1 MKKLLDRITKRG
13 TQTRLEEAG
22 ASRETPLAKA
32 GTLLKE
38 HVRRLL
44 RQGAQEPPA
53 ENPEG
58 GPAASPRP
66 VTGAPAPVPN
76 PPPELPLFFMLSHLE
91 EDGPVRLGGVK
102 LGVCEVMGLELDEP
116 KLGAFAGALNALDFP
131 AQLLI
136 RQHPPRLGRMREK
149 LKEAEPDN
157 LPPQTRAAAE
167 SLGRLLTD
175 LEARDGI
182 LDRRFYAVCEFA
194 RVDDLRGLLARAGLS
209 VHQLKG
215 RQLRMFLVSATLGG
229 SPSEFDEEATVE
241 VEVRRREMRVG
252 DRLVRSLHLGK
263 WPRSLAPGFLQ
274 GLMAAGAPMD
284 LSVHVGPIPA
294 EQAARTL
301 EWQKV
306 RFESAQSLSFKRGR
320 TMSPEAEIALE
331 DITRLRDEVQRGRER
346 LFHTSLS
353 VTLHSKDAD
362 ALKEMTQRAKA
373 HFAATLGKLDNLAFR
388 QREGLLSTLPLAL
401 NAVAE
406 WRSLDTSS
414 IARLFPFSPPDL
426 DTRSGTLY
434 GIDMRACSL
443 VVYDPWDGTHLN
455 ANTAVLAR
463 SGSGKSFATKLG
475 VLRGLCRGV
484 TAYVIDPE
492 GEYADMARAAGGR
505 VLSPGV
511 PGEGMNPFVIER
523 GDSEEMLQRIGS
535 LRRLIE
541 VMVGES
547 LGAER
552 RSSLDHA
559 LAAYYAQPRERTGFR
574 DFYTYLQE
582 SEAGDPD
589 LARLLRPFATGS
601 LRHLLSDEGD
611 DLLGNEALV
620 TVFDLRLL
628 EPELRP
634 AAAMVCTETV
644 WAAAAQDPKPRLLV
658 VDEVWS
664 IMQHPEGAAFMV
676 SMAKRARKHRLGL
689 QFITQDVQDLLSE
702 DSSRTITGHSG
713 RALLQN
719 AAFKLLLQQDA
730 AAISTVGDAFDLPED
745 LQRWLLSCPRGDGLL
760 LAKGNRFPVRI
771 EATPEETEVIEW
783 RPGQHGRTGDSATTD
798 V

>member
-1 MKKLLDRITKRG
+1 MREIVERARRG
-13 TQTRLEEAG
+13 AEDLRLRLAALRPKPISPDGSAAHPGEA
-22 ASRETPLAKA
+22 
-32 GTLLKE
+32 
-38 HVRRLL
+38 
-44 RQGAQEPPA
+44 QQ
-53 ENPEG
+53 
-58 GPAASPRP
+58 
-66 VTGAPAPVPN
+66 PAPK
-76 PPPELPLFFMLSHLE
+76 PPPDPPLFFMLSHLDD
-91 EDGPVRLGGVK
+91 DGPVRLDGVK
-102 LGVCEVMGLELDEP
+102 LGICEVMGLEIDEP

-136 RQHPPRLGRMREK
+136 RQHPPRLGRLRED
-149 LKEAEPDN
+149 LSQAQPAD

-167 SLGRLLTD
+167 SLRHLLTD
-175 LEARDGI
+175 LETRDGI
-182 LDRRFYAVCEFA
+182 LDRRFYAVCEFS
-194 RVDDLRGLLARAGLS
+194 RVDDLRGLLSRAGLS
-209 VHQLKG
+209 VHPLKG
-215 RQLRMFLVSATLGG
+215 RQLKMLLVSATLGG
-229 SPSEFDEEATVE
+229 SPTEFDEEAPVE
-241 VEVRRREMRVG
+241 VEIGRRDIRVG
-252 DRLVRSLHLGK
+252 AHMTRSLHLGK

-331 DITRLRDEVQRGRER
+331 DVTRLRDEVQRGRER
-346 LFHTSLS
+346 LFHASLS
-353 VTLHSKDAD
+353 VTLHGRDEA

-373 HFAATLGKLDNLAFR
+373 HFAATLGKLDALAFR

-401 NAVAE
+401 NAIAD

-414 IARLFPFSPPDL
+414 LARLFPFSPPDL

-434 GIDMRACSL
+434 GIDMRACSP

-475 VLRGLCRGV
+475 VLRGITRGV

-505 VLSPGV
+505 VLSPGI
-511 PGEGMNPFVIER
+511 PGQGMNPFVIDK
-523 GDSEEMLQRIGS
+523 GDSEELLQRIGS

-541 VMVGES
+541 VMVGERLS
-547 LGAER
+547 ADR
-552 RSSLDHA
+552 RASLDHA
-559 LAAYYAQPRERTGFR
+559 LAGYYAQPRERTGFR
-574 DFYTYLQE
+574 DFYAYLE
-582 SEAGDPD
+582 GEAND
-589 LARLLRPFATGS
+589 LSRLLRPFATGS
-601 LRHLLSDEGD
+601 LRNLLSDEGD

-620 TVFDLRLL
+620 TVFDLHLL

-702 DSSRTITGHSG
+702 DTSRTITGHSG

-730 AAISTVGDAFDLPED
+730 AAIGTVGDAFDLPED

-783 RPGQHGRTGDSATTD
+783 RPGRHQRKEQHP
-798 V
+798 

>member
-1 MKKLLDRITKRG
+1 MKKLIARFKREG
-13 TQTRLEEAG
+13 AEGLSHGEA
-22 ASRETPLAKA
+22 APHDISTEPQATA
-32 GTLLKE
+32 LK
-38 HVRRLL
+38 
-44 RQGAQEPPA
+44 
-53 ENPEG
+53 
-58 GPAASPRP
+58 
-66 VTGAPAPVPN
+66 
-76 PPPELPLFFMLSHLE
+76 PPPDLPLFFMVSHVE
-91 EDGPVRLGGVK
+91 EDGPVRLDGVK

-116 KLGAFAGALNALDFP
+116 KLGAFAGALNACDFP
-131 AQLLI
+131 LQLLV
-136 RQHPPRLGRMREK
+136 RQQPPRLGGLREK
-149 LKEAEPDN
+149 LTEAQPDD

-167 SLGRLLTD
+167 SLRRLLTE
-175 LEARDGI
+175 LETRDGI
-182 LDRRFYAVCEFA
+182 LDRRFYAVCEFL
-194 RVDDLRGLLARAGLS
+194 RFDELRGLLARAGLS
-209 VHQLKG
+209 VHPLGG
-215 RQLRMFLVSATLGG
+215 RRLRMFLVSAALGTTPG
-229 SPSEFDEEATVE
+229 EFDADTPVE
-241 VEVRRREMRVG
+241 VEMGRREVRIG

-274 GLMAAGAPMD
+274 SLMAAGAPMD
-284 LSVHVGPIPA
+284 LSIHLGPIPT

-320 TMSPEAEIALE
+320 TMSPEAQIALE
-331 DITRLRDEVQRGRER
+331 DVTRLRDEVQRGRER
-346 LFHTSLS
+346 LFHSSLS
-353 VTLHSKDAD
+353 VTLHAKDEAS
-362 ALKEMTQRAKA
+362 LKEMTQRAKG
-373 HFAATLGKLDNLAFR
+373 HFGATLGKLDNLGFR
-388 QREGLLSTLPLAL
+388 QREGLLSTLPLGL

-414 IARLFPFSPPDL
+414 LARLFPFSPPDL
-426 DTRSGTLY
+426 DTRRGTLY
-434 GIDMRACSL
+434 GIDMRACSP

-463 SGSGKSFATKLG
+463 SGSGKSFSTKLG

-511 PGEGMNPFVIER
+511 PGQGMNPFVIDK
-523 GDSEEMLQRIGS
+523 GDSEELLQRIGS

-541 VMVGES
+541 VMVGERLS
-547 LGAER
+547 AER
-552 RSSLDHA
+552 RAALDHA
-559 LAAYYAQPRERTGFR
+559 LAGYYARAGERNGFR
-574 DFYTYLQE
+574 DFYAYLE
-582 SEAGDPD
+582 REAED
-589 LARLLRPFATGS
+589 LSRLLRPFATGS
-601 LRHLLSDEGD
+601 LRNLLSDEGD

-760 LAKGNRFPVRI
+760 LSKGHRFPVRI
-771 EATPEETEVIEW
+771 EATPEETAVIEW
-783 RPGQHGRTGDSATTD
+783 IPGKH
-798 V
+798 

>member
-1 MKKLLDRITKRG
+1 MKKLLERITGRRTDTPEGVPATDSQPVAEARSPLLPLLALKERVQRLVGRVKR
-13 TQTRLEEAG
+13 TPQQEA
-22 ASRETPLAKA
+22 RPPQQPNPEPETP
-32 GTLLKE
+32 
-38 HVRRLL
+38 
-44 RQGAQEPPA
+44 
-53 ENPEG
+53 
-58 GPAASPRP
+58 
-66 VTGAPAPVPN
+66 APK

-91 EDGPVRLGGVK
+91 DDGPVRLDSVK
-102 LGVCEVMGLELDEP
+102 LGVCELMGLEIDEP

-131 AQLLI
+131 VQLLI
-136 RQHPPRLGRMREK
+136 RQHPPRLGS
-149 LKEAEPDN
+149 LKDTLQEAQPED
-157 LPPQTRAAAE
+157 LPPQTQAAAE
-167 SLGRLLTD
+167 SLRRLLTD
-175 LEARDGI
+175 LETRDGI
-182 LDRRFYAVCEFA
+182 LDRRFYAVCEFP
-194 RVDDLRGLLARAGLS
+194 RIDDLRGLLARAGLS
-209 VHQLKG
+209 VHHLRG
-215 RQLRMFLVSATLGG
+215 RQLRMFLVSALLGG
-229 SPSEFDEEATVE
+229 SPGEFDGGTPVE
-241 VEVRRREMRVG
+241 VEIGRRETRIG
-252 DRLVRSLHLGK
+252 DRLVRSLHLGR

-331 DITRLRDEVQRGRER
+331 DVTRLRDEVQRGRER
-346 LFHTSLS
+346 LFHSSLS
-353 VTLHSKDAD
+353 VTLHARDEAS
-362 ALKEMTQRAKA
+362 LKEMTQRAKA
-373 HFAATLGKLDNLAFR
+373 HFGATLGKLDDLAFR

-414 IARLFPFSPPDL
+414 LARLFPFSPPDL

-434 GIDMRACSL
+434 GIDMRACSPI
-443 VVYDPWDGTHLN
+443 VYDPWDGTHLN

-463 SGSGKSFATKLG
+463 SGSGKSFSTKLG

-511 PGEGMNPFVIER
+511 PGEGMNPFVIDK

-552 RSSLDHA
+552 RASLDHA
-559 LAAYYAQPRERTGFR
+559 LAGYYSKPRERTGFR
-574 DFYTYLQE
+574 DFYTFLKE

-611 DLLGNEALV
+611 DLLSNEALV
-620 TVFDLRLL
+620 TVFDLHLL

-760 LAKGNRFPVRI
+760 LARGNRFPVRV

-783 RPGQHGRTGDSATTD
+783 RPGSH
-798 V
+798 

>member
-1 MKKLLDRITKRG
+1 MKKLFQQLVRRG
-13 TQTRLEEAG
+13 AQAPPDESVAPQETAEAG
-22 ASRETPLAKA
+22 IAANSQP
-32 GTLLKE
+32 
-38 HVRRLL
+38 V
-44 RQGAQEPPA
+44 A
-53 ENPEG
+53 ESE
-58 GPAASPRP
+58 A
-66 VTGAPAPVPN
+66 TAPK
-76 PPPELPLFFMLSHLE
+76 PPPELPLFFMLSHLDD
-91 EDGPVRLGGVK
+91 DGPVRLDGVK
-102 LGVCEVMGLELDEP
+102 LGVCEVMGLEIDEP

-136 RQHPPRLGRMREK
+136 RQHPPRLAGMREK
-149 LKEAEPDN
+149 LQQAQPAD

-182 LDRRFYAVCEFA
+182 LDRRFYAVCEA
-194 RVDDLRGLLARAGLS
+194 SRIDDLRGLLSRAGLS
-209 VHQLKG
+209 VHALKG
-215 RQLRMFLVSATLGG
+215 RQLRMFLVAATLGG
-229 SPSEFDEEATVE
+229 SPSEFDEETPVE
-241 VEVRRREMRVG
+241 VEVNRRDVRVG
-252 DRLVRSLHLGK
+252 GHLTRSLHLGK

-346 LFHTSLS
+346 LFHASLS
-353 VTLHSKDAD
+353 VTLHAKDEAS
-362 ALKEMTQRAKA
+362 LKEMTQRAKA

-401 NAVAE
+401 NSVAE
-406 WRSLDTSS
+406 WRTLDTSS

-434 GIDMRACSL
+434 GIDMRACSP

-475 VLRGLCRGV
+475 VLRGLTRGI

-552 RSSLDHA
+552 RASLDHA
-559 LAAYYAQPRERTGFR
+559 LAGYYAKPRERTGFR
-574 DFYTYLQE
+574 DFYAYLQE
-582 SEAGDPD
+582 DEAGDPA

-702 DSSRTITGHSG
+702 DTSRTITGHSG

-760 LAKGNRFPVRI
+760 LARGNRFPVRI
-771 EATPEETEVIEW
+771 EATPEETAVIEW
-783 RPGQHGRTGDSATTD
+783 TPGRH
-798 V
+798 

>member
-1 MKKLLDRITKRG
+1 MRKLVHL
-13 TQTRLEEAG
+13 
-22 ASRETPLAKA
+22 ASRGSEAVRSGLAA
-32 GTLLKE
+32 LRD
-38 HVRRLL
+38 RRLAST
-44 RQGAQEPPA
+44 RIGPRAVSTEPA
-53 ENPEG
+53 D
-58 GPAASPRP
+58 
-66 VTGAPAPVPN
+66 PAPKPPVP
-76 PPPELPLFFMLSHLE
+76 LPLCFLLSHLE
-91 EDGPVRLGGVK
+91 DDGIVRLDGVK
-102 LGVCEVMGLELDEP
+102 LGVCEVMGLEIDEP

-136 RQHPPRLGRMREK
+136 RQHAPRLDGLRDR
-149 LKEAEPDN
+149 LQEAQPDD
-157 LPPQTRAAAE
+157 LPPHTKAASD
-167 SLGRLLTD
+167 SLRRLLSD
-175 LEARDGI
+175 LETRDGI
-182 LDRRFYAVCEFA
+182 LDRRFYAVCEFE
-194 RVDDLRGLLARAGLS
+194 RSEDLHGLLARAGLS
-209 VHQLKG
+209 VHPLTG
-215 RQLRMFLVSATLGG
+215 RPLREFLVSSALGG
-229 SPSEFDEEATVE
+229 SPAEFEEDAPFE
-241 VEVRRREMRVG
+241 VEVKRRDMRIG
-252 DRLVRSLHLGK
+252 GHLVRSLHLGK

-284 LSVHVGPIPA
+284 LSIHLGPIPA

-331 DITRLRDEVQRGRER
+331 DVTRLRDEVQRGRER

-353 VTLHSKDAD
+353 VTLHAEDEES
-362 ALKEMTQRAKA
+362 LKEMTQRARA
-373 HFAATLGKLDNLAFR
+373 HFAAMLGKLDALPFR
-388 QREGLLSTLPLAL
+388 QRVGLLSTLPLAL

-406 WRSLDTSS
+406 WRTLDTSS
-414 IARLFPFSPPDL
+414 LARLFPFSPPDL

-434 GIDMRACSL
+434 GIDMRACSP

-463 SGSGKSFATKLG
+463 SGSGKSFSTKLG

-511 PGEGMNPFVIER
+511 PGQGMNPFVIDK
-523 GDSEEMLQRIGS
+523 GDSEELLQRIGS

-552 RSSLDHA
+552 RASLDHA
-559 LAAYYAQPRERTGFR
+559 LAGYYARPRERTGFK
-574 DFYTYLQE
+574 DFYDYLQRD
-582 SEAGDPD
+582 EAGDPG

-611 DLLGNEALV
+611 DLLSNEALV

-644 WAAAAQDPKPRLLV
+644 WASAAQDPKPRLLV

-664 IMQHPEGAAFMV
+664 IMQHPEGAAFLV
-676 SMAKRARKHRLGL
+676 SVAKRARKHRLGL

-702 DSSRTITGHSG
+702 DSSRAITGHSG

-730 AAISTVGDAFDLPED
+730 AAVSAVGDAFDLPED

-760 LAKGNRFPVRI
+760 IARGQKFPVRI
-771 EATPEETEVIEW
+771 EATPEEAAVIEW
-783 RPGQHGRTGDSATTD
+783 RPGPH
-798 V
+798 

>member
-1 MKKLLDRITKRG
+1 MKKLLERIT
-13 TQTRLEEAG
+13 
-22 ASRETPLAKA
+22 
-32 GTLLKE
+32 
-38 HVRRLL
+38 RR
-44 RQGAQEPPA
+44 RA
-53 ENPEG
+53 ENQTKDAAPQETSDDGLPTEPEPG
-58 GPAASPRP
+58 ATTEAAPK
-66 VTGAPAPVPN
+66 
-76 PPPELPLFFMLSHLE
+76 PPPELPLFFMLSHLDD
-91 EDGPVRLGGVK
+91 DGPVRLDGV
-102 LGVCEVMGLELDEP
+102 

-136 RQHPPRLGRMREK
+136 RQHPPRLDSLREN
-149 LKEAEPDN
+149 LQRAQPEE
-157 LPPQTRAAAE
+157 LPPQTKAASE
-167 SLGRLLTD
+167 SLGRLLTE
-175 LEARDGI
+175 LESRDGI
-182 LDRRFYAVCEFA
+182 LDRRFLRRVRVRAHRRPA
-194 RVDDLRGLLARAGLS
+194 RPAG
-209 VHQLKG
+209 KG
-215 RQLRMFLVSATLGG
+215 RAVRPPAQGGQLRMFLVAAALGG
-229 SPSEFDEEATVE
+229 SPVDLDEEAPVE
-241 VEVRRREMRVG
+241 VEMGRRDMRIG
-252 DRLVRSLHLGK
+252 GTLVRSLHLGK

-284 LSVHVGPIPA
+284 LSVHVGPIPT

-331 DITRLRDEVQRGRER
+331 DVTRLRDEVQRGRER
-346 LFHTSLS
+346 LFHASLS
-353 VTLHSKDAD
+353 VTLHGKDEAS
-362 ALKEMTQRAKA
+362 LKEMTQRAKA
-373 HFAATLGKLDNLAFR
+373 HFAATLGKLDDLAFR

-434 GIDMRACSL
+434 GIDMRACSP

-475 VLRGLCRGV
+475 MLRGLTRGV

-511 PGEGMNPFVIER
+511 PGQGMNPFVIDK
-523 GDSEEMLQRIGS
+523 GDSEELLQRIGS

-552 RSSLDHA
+552 RASLDHA
-559 LAAYYAQPRERTGFR
+559 LAGYYAKPRERTGFR
-574 DFYTYLQE
+574 DFYKYLQE
-582 SEAGDPD
+582 DEAGDRDPESSSGQA
-589 LARLLRPFATGS
+589 LARLLLPFATGS
-601 LRHLLSDEGD
+601 LRNLLSDEGD
-611 DLLGNEALV
+611 DLLSNEALI
-620 TVFDLRLL
+620 TVFDLHLL

-730 AAISTVGDAFDLPED
+730 AAISTVGDAFDLPKD

-771 EATPEETEVIEW
+771 EATPEETAVIEW
-783 RPGQHGRTGDSATTD
+783 RPGQPRATPLAAACRERD
-798 V
+798 DGYVESVR

>member
-1 MKKLLDRITKRG
+1 MKLKTVNDQKR
-13 TQTRLEEAG
+13 TEPKP
-22 ASRETPLAKA
+22 PLA
-32 GTLLKE
+32 L
-38 HVRRLL
+38 RLC
-44 RQGAQEPPA
+44 
-53 ENPEG
+53 
-58 GPAASPRP
+58 
-66 VTGAPAPVPN
+66 
-76 PPPELPLFFMLSHLE
+76 FMLSHLE
-91 EDGPVRLGGVK
+91 EGGPVRLDGAK

-116 KLGAFAGALNALDFP
+116 KLGAFAGALNAMDFP
-131 AQLLI
+131 VQLLV
-136 RQHPPRLGRMREK
+136 RQHPPGLHRLRNDLEQAQP
-149 LKEAEPDN
+149 ED
-157 LPPQTRAAAE
+157 LPPKTRQAAE
-167 SLGRLLTD
+167 SLRGLLSS
-175 LEARDGI
+175 LESRDGI
-182 LDRRFYAVCEFA
+182 LDRRFYAVCQAEHSGE
-194 RVDDLRGLLARAGLS
+194 LRGLLARSGLA
-209 VHQLKG
+209 VHPLKG
-215 RQLRMFLVSATLGG
+215 RHLRMLLLASALGG
-229 SPSEFDEEATVE
+229 SPTEIDEDASAEIE
-241 VEVRRREMRVG
+241 VNRRDVKVR
-252 DRLVRSLHLGK
+252 DHLTRSLHLGR
-263 WPRSLAPGFLQ
+263 WPRSLSPGFLQ
-274 GLMAAGAPMD
+274 GLMASGAPMD
-284 LSVHVGPIPA
+284 LSVHLGPIPS

-306 RFESAQSLSFKRGR
+306 RFESAQSLSMHRGR

-331 DITRLRDEVQRGRER
+331 DVSRLRDEVQRGRER
-346 LFHTSLS
+346 LFHSSLS
-353 VTLHSKDAD
+353 ITLHANDQKSLD
-362 ALKEMTQRAKA
+362 EMTHRAKA
-373 HFAATLGKLDNLAFR
+373 HFASTLGKLDALAFR
-388 QREGLLSTLPLAL
+388 QREGFLSTLPLNL

-406 WRSLDTSS
+406 WRTLDTSS
-414 IARLFPFSPPDL
+414 LARLFPFSPPDL

-434 GIDMRACSL
+434 GIDLRACSP
-443 VVYDPWDGTHLN
+443 VVYDPFDGTHLN

-511 PGEGMNPFVIER
+511 PGQGMNPFVM
-523 GDSEEMLQRIGS
+523 DSSDDEELLLRIGS

-541 VMVGES
+541 VMVGERLS
-547 LGAER
+547 AER
-552 RSSLDHA
+552 RASLDHW
-559 LAAYYAQPRERTGFR
+559 LAAYYSEPRERTGFR
-574 DFYTYLQE
+574 DFYSYMV
-582 SEAGDPD
+582 AGGADD
-589 LARLLRPFATGS
+589 LYPLLRPFATGS

-611 DLLGNEALV
+611 DLLHHEALV

-644 WAAAAQDPKPRLLV
+644 WAVAARNPRPRLLV

-730 AAISTVGDAFDLPED
+730 AAISTVGDAFDLPPD

-760 LAKGNRFPVRI
+760 LARGGRFPVRI
-771 EATPEETEVIEW
+771 EATPEEQALIEW
-783 RPGQHGRTGDSATTD
+783 TPGRHD
-798 V
+798 

>member
-1 MKKLLDRITKRG
+1 MKKLFQQLVRRG
-13 TQTRLEEAG
+13 AQAPPDESVAPQETTEAG
-22 ASRETPLAKA
+22 IAANSQP
-32 GTLLKE
+32 
-38 HVRRLL
+38 V
-44 RQGAQEPPA
+44 A
-53 ENPEG
+53 ESE
-58 GPAASPRP
+58 A
-66 VTGAPAPVPN
+66 TAPK
-76 PPPELPLFFMLSHLE
+76 PPPELPLFFMLSHLD
-91 EDGPVRLGGVK
+91 EDGPVRLDGVK
-102 LGVCEVMGLELDEP
+102 LGVCEVMGLEIDEP

-131 AQLLI
+131 AQLLV

-149 LKEAEPDN
+149 LKESQPDD

-167 SLGRLLTD
+167 SLQRLLTD

-182 LDRRFYAVCEFA
+182 LDRRFYAVCEHA
-194 RVDDLRGLLARAGLS
+194 RIDDLRGLLARAGLS
-209 VHQLKG
+209 VHPLRG
-215 RQLRMFLVSATLGG
+215 RQLRMFFVAAAQGG
-229 SPSEFDEEATVE
+229 SPSEFDEETPVE
-241 VEVRRREMRVG
+241 VEVNRRDVRVG
-252 DRLVRSLHLGK
+252 GHLTRSLHLGK

-346 LFHTSLS
+346 LFHASLS
-353 VTLHSKDAD
+353 VTLHAKDEAS
-362 ALKEMTQRAKA
+362 LKEMTQRAKA

-401 NAVAE
+401 NSVAE
-406 WRSLDTSS
+406 WRTLDTSS

-434 GIDMRACSL
+434 GIDMRACSP

-475 VLRGLCRGV
+475 VLRGLTRGI

-511 PGEGMNPFVIER
+511 PGEGMNPFVIDK

-552 RSSLDHA
+552 RASLDHA
-559 LAAYYAQPRERTGFR
+559 LAGYYAKPRERTGFR
-574 DFYTYLQE
+574 DFYAYLQE
-582 SEAGDPD
+582 DEAGDPA

-702 DSSRTITGHSG
+702 DTSRTITGHSG

-760 LAKGNRFPVRI
+760 LARGNRFPVRI
-771 EATPEETEVIEW
+771 EATPEETAVIEW
-783 RPGQHGRTGDSATTD
+783 TPGRH
-798 V
+798 

>member
-1 MKKLLDRITKRG
+1 MRKLFENLKRSG
-13 TQTRLEEAG
+13 HSKSQ
-22 ASRETPLAKA
+22 ETA
-32 GTLLKE
+32 
-38 HVRRLL
+38 
-44 RQGAQEPPA
+44 
-53 ENPEG
+53 
-58 GPAASPRP
+58 PRP
-66 VTGAPAPVPN
+66 L
-76 PPPELPLFFMLSHLE
+76 PELPLFFMLSHVE
-91 EDGPVRLGGVK
+91 EDGPVRLDGVK
-102 LGVCEVMGLELDEP
+102 LGVCEMMGLEIDEP

-131 AQLLI
+131 AQLLV
-136 RQHPPRLGRMREK
+136 RQHPPRLGRLREK
-149 LKEAEPDN
+149 LRETQPTN
-157 LPPQTRAAAE
+157 LPLQTKAASE
-167 SLGRLLTD
+167 SLQRLLTD
-175 LEARDGI
+175 LETRDGI
-182 LDRRFYAVCEFA
+182 LDRRFYAVCEFG

-209 VHQLKG
+209 VHPLKG
-215 RQLRMFLVSATLGG
+215 RQLRMFLVSAALGG
-229 SPSEFDEEATVE
+229 SPSDIDEEQPVE
-241 VEVRRREMRVG
+241 VEVSRRDIRIGGHVT
-252 DRLVRSLHLGK
+252 RSLHLGK

-274 GLMAAGAPMD
+274 GLMSAGAPMD
-284 LSVHVGPIPA
+284 LSIHLGPIPA

-306 RFESAQSLSFKRGR
+306 RFESAQSMSLKRGR

-331 DITRLRDEVQRGRER
+331 DVTRLRDEVQRGRER
-346 LFHTSLS
+346 LFHASLS
-353 VTLHSKDAD
+353 VTLHAKDEES
-362 ALKEMTQRAKA
+362 LKEMTQRAKA
-373 HFAATLGKLDNLAFR
+373 HFAATLGKLDNLGFR
-388 QREGLLSTLPLAL
+388 QREGLLSTLPLGL
-401 NAVAE
+401 NAVAV
-406 WRSLDTSS
+406 WRTLDTSS
-414 IARLFPFSPPDL
+414 LARLFPFSPPDL

-443 VVYDPWDGTHLN
+443 AVYDPWDGTHLN

-511 PGEGMNPFVIER
+511 PGQGMNPFVIDR
-523 GDSEEMLQRIGS
+523 GDSEELLQRIGS

-541 VMVGES
+541 VMIGES

-552 RSSLDHA
+552 RASLDHA
-559 LAAYYAQPRERTGFR
+559 LAGYYDQPRERTGFR
-574 DFYTYLQE
+574 DFYKYLQE
-582 SEAGDPD
+582 DEAGDRD
-589 LARLLRPFATGS
+589 LSRLLRPFATGS

-730 AAISTVGDAFDLPED
+730 AAISTVGDAFDLPQD

-760 LAKGNRFPVRI
+760 LARGSRFPLRI

-783 RPGQHGRTGDSATTD
+783 RPGSHR
-798 V
+798 

>member
-1 MKKLLDRITKRG
+1 MKKKVIARMLKHEGSIPCDAKASPKESGEGVRQAPTGPRG
-13 TQTRLEEAG
+13 T
-22 ASRETPLAKA
+22 ASDLGSDSVAIEQ
-32 GTLLKE
+32 E
-38 HVRRLL
+38 H
-44 RQGAQEPPA
+44 
-53 ENPEG
+53 
-58 GPAASPRP
+58 
-66 VTGAPAPVPN
+66 APVGPDASK
-76 PPPELPLFFMLSHLE
+76 PSHSTPKQPPEVPLFFMMSHLE
-91 EDGPVRLGGVK
+91 EEGPVRLDSTK

-116 KLGAFAGALNALDFP
+116 KVGAFAGALNALDFP
-131 AQLLI
+131 VQLLV
-136 RQHPPRLGRMREK
+136 RQHSPRLGALRRK
-149 LKEAEPDN
+149 LQQARPDD
-157 LPPQTRAAAE
+157 LPPQTRAASE
-167 SLGRLLTD
+167 SLDYLLAA
-175 LEARDGI
+175 LESRDGI
-182 LDRRFYAVCEFA
+182 LDRRFYAVCERA
-194 RVDDLRGLLARAGLS
+194 RVEELRGLLARAGLS
-209 VHQLKG
+209 VHPLRG
-215 RQLRMFLVSATLGG
+215 RQLRLFMVAAALGG
-229 SPSEFDEEATVE
+229 SPAEFDDGASVE
-241 VEVRRREMRVG
+241 IEVGRRDTRIAG
-252 DRLVRSLHLGK
+252 SLARSLHLSR

-284 LSVHVGPIPA
+284 LSLHLGPIPA

-306 RFESAQSLSFKRGR
+306 RFESAQSLSLKRGR

-331 DITRLRDEVQRGRER
+331 DVTRLRDEVQRGRER
-346 LFHTSLS
+346 LFHASLS
-353 VTLHSKDAD
+353 VTLRARDEAL
-362 ALKEMTQRAKA
+362 LKEMTQRAKA
-373 HFAATLGKLDNLAFR
+373 HFGATLGKLDNLAFR

-406 WRSLDTSS
+406 WRTLDTSS
-414 IARLFPFSPPDL
+414 LARLFPFSPPDL

-434 GIDMRACSL
+434 GIDMRACSP
-443 VVYDPWDGTHLN
+443 VVYDPWDRTHLN

-511 PGEGMNPFVIER
+511 PGQGMNPFVIDK

-541 VMVGES
+541 VMVGERLS
-547 LGAER
+547 ADR
-552 RSSLDHA
+552 RASLDHA
-559 LAAYYAQPRERTGFR
+559 LAGYYARRRERTGFR

-582 SEAGDPD
+582 DEAGDID

-601 LRHLLSDEGD
+601 LRHLLSDGGD
-611 DLLGNEALV
+611 DLLSNEALV

-644 WAAAAQDPKPRLLV
+644 WAAAARDPKPRLLV

-730 AAISTVGDAFDLPED
+730 AAIATVGDAFDLPAE

-771 EATPEETEVIEW
+771 EATAEETALIEW
-783 RPGQHGRTGDSATTD
+783 RPGRH

>member
-1 MKKLLDRITKRG
+1 MKKFFAKIKKR
-13 TQTRLEEAG
+13 RAVE
-22 ASRETPLAKA
+22 
-32 GTLLKE
+32 
-38 HVRRLL
+38 
-44 RQGAQEPPA
+44 
-53 ENPEG
+53 
-58 GPAASPRP
+58 PAAPQGKPEDGSECHIASVVPRN
-66 VTGAPAPVPN
+66 AERKL
-76 PPPELPLFFMLSHLE
+76 PPPKLPLFFMLSHLE
-91 EDGPVRLGGVK
+91 EDGPVRLDGVK

-116 KLGAFAGALNALDFP
+116 KLGAFAGALNACDFP
-131 AQLLI
+131 VQLLI
-136 RQHPPRLGRMREK
+136 RQHPPHLGGLRSK
-149 LKEAEPDN
+149 LDETQPGD
-157 LPPQTRAAAE
+157 LPPQTRAASE
-167 SLGRLLTD
+167 SLRRLLSD

-182 LDRRFYAVCEFA
+182 LDRRFYAVCEHVRF
-194 RVDDLRGLLARAGLS
+194 DELRGLLERAGLS
-209 VHQLKG
+209 VHPLNG
-215 RQLRMFLVSATLGG
+215 RRLRMFLVAAALGG
-229 SPSEFDEEATVE
+229 TPAEFDEETPVE
-241 VEVRRREMRVG
+241 VEMRRREVRVG

-274 GLMAAGAPMD
+274 SLMAAGAPMD
-284 LSVHVGPIPA
+284 LSIHLGPIPA

-331 DITRLRDEVQRGRER
+331 DVTRLRDEVQRGRER
-346 LFHTSLS
+346 LFHASLS
-353 VTLHSKDAD
+353 VTLHARDEN
-362 ALKEMTQRAKA
+362 ALKEMTQRARA
-373 HFAATLGKLDNLAFR
+373 HFAATLGKLDPLAFR
-388 QREGLLSTLPLAL
+388 QREGLLSTLPIAL
-401 NAVAE
+401 NAVAV
-406 WRSLDTSS
+406 WRTLDTSS
-414 IARLFPFSPPDL
+414 LARLFPFSPPDL

-434 GIDMRACSL
+434 GIDMRACAP

-511 PGEGMNPFVIER
+511 PGQGMNPFVIDT
-523 GDSEEMLQRIGS
+523 GDSEELLQRIGS

-541 VMVGES
+541 VMIGERLS
-547 LGAER
+547 AER
-552 RSSLDHA
+552 RASLDHA
-559 LAAYYAQPRERTGFR
+559 LAGYYAQTRERTGFR
-574 DFYTYLQE
+574 DFYAYLEREGQ
-582 SEAGDPD
+582 D
-589 LARLLRPFATGS
+589 LSRLLRPFATGS
-601 LRHLLSDEGD
+601 LRNLLSDEGD

-719 AAFKLLLQQDA
+719 AAFKLVLQQDA
-730 AAISTVGDAFDLPED
+730 AAIGTVGDAFDLPED

-760 LAKGNRFPVRI
+760 LSKGHRFPVRI
-771 EATPEETEVIEW
+771 EATPEETAVIEW
-783 RPGQHGRTGDSATTD
+783 VPGRH
-798 V
+798 

>member
-1 MKKLLDRITKRG
+1 MKKLLERFKRD
-13 TQTRLEEAG
+13 G
-22 ASRETPLAKA
+22 AEGPPN
-32 GTLLKE
+32 
-38 HVRRLL
+38 
-44 RQGAQEPPA
+44 GAAAPQDSNPQS
-53 ENPEG
+53 ENP
-58 GPAASPRP
+58 PI
-66 VTGAPAPVPN
+66 PAPK
-76 PPPELPLFFMLSHLE
+76 PPPELPLFYMLSHLD
-91 EDGPVRLGGVK
+91 EDGPVRLDGVK

-116 KLGAFAGALNALDFP
+116 KLGAFAGALNACDFP
-131 AQLLI
+131 VQLLI
-136 RQHPPRLGRMREK
+136 RQHPPRLGGLREK
-149 LKEAEPDN
+149 LAEAQPGN
-157 LPPQTRAAAE
+157 LPPQTEAASE
-167 SLGRLLTD
+167 SLRRLLTE

-182 LDRRFYAVCEFA
+182 LDRRFYAVTEFA
-194 RVDDLRGLLARAGLS
+194 RFDELRGLLARAGLS
-209 VHQLKG
+209 VHALSG
-215 RQLRMFLVSATLGG
+215 RRLRMFLVSAALGG
-229 SPSEFDEEATVE
+229 TPGDFDEETPVE
-241 VEVRRREMRVG
+241 VEMRRREVRVG

-274 GLMAAGAPMD
+274 ALMAAGAPMD
-284 LSVHVGPIPA
+284 LSIHLGPIPA

-331 DITRLRDEVQRGRER
+331 DVTRLRDEVQRGRER
-346 LFHTSLS
+346 LFHASLS
-353 VTLHSKDAD
+353 ITLHARDEAS
-362 ALKEMTQRAKA
+362 LKEMTQRARA
-373 HFAATLGKLDNLAFR
+373 HFAATLGKLDPLAFR
-388 QREGLLSTLPLAL
+388 QREGILSTLPLGL
-401 NAVAE
+401 NAVAV
-406 WRSLDTSS
+406 WRTLDTSS
-414 IARLFPFSPPDL
+414 LARLFPFSPPDL
-426 DTRSGTLY
+426 DTRRGTLY
-434 GIDMRACSL
+434 GIDMRACSA

-475 VLRGLCRGV
+475 VLRGLTRGV

-511 PGEGMNPFVIER
+511 PGEGMNPFVIDR
-523 GDSEEMLQRIGS
+523 GDSEELLQRIGS

-552 RSSLDHA
+552 RASLDHA
-559 LAAYYAQPRERTGFR
+559 LAGYYAQPRERTGFR
-574 DFYTYLQE
+574 DFYAYLE
-582 SEAGDPD
+582 GEAQD
-589 LARLLRPFATGS
+589 LSRLLRPFATGS
-601 LRHLLSDEGD
+601 LRNLLSDEGD

-730 AAISTVGDAFDLPED
+730 AAIGTVGDAFDLPQD

-760 LAKGNRFPVRI
+760 LSKGHRFPVRI

-783 RPGQHGRTGDSATTD
+783 RPGKH
-798 V
+798 